1 MNDVL
6 ASVKVFWYNVFALK
20 LFYLQEFFEMELIIL
35 SKIKI
40 FSLGGLD
47 ENGKNMYVMEID
59 KDIFIFD
66 CGLKYASGN
75 MLGIDY
81 IIPDYSYLV
90 KNKKRI
96 KGLFITHGH
105 LENMGGTSD
114 LLSQIPNLKVYATK
128 FTKYVLMENGVS
140 ANNIVEI
147 KAHKKMNFGHVSIF
161 PISVSHSAPD
171 AVMYVVNTKDGAI
184 CYTGDF
190 IFDPSM
196 MGAYDMDLGK
206 IAYVGKQ
213 GVLCLLSES
222 VFSENIGHTSPNH
235 KLIDVF
241 SKAIKDAE
249 GRILFMVLPT
259 HLYTIQEIFN
269 ASINSHRRIVVMG
282 KKLQNVVNFGLKEG
296 YLTIQENTLGDLSN
310 INDNN
315 AILLICDDKASPY
328 AAMSKIMSGYDKF
341 IKLESNDTIVFAEPR
356 YDSNEKVLV
365 KLENDLAERGCE
377 IVNIPK
383 DKTILHHASS
393 EDLMQMIKLMRPK
406 YYMPVKGEYR
416 YMVGNADLGFSL
428 GMPRE
433 NIILKQN
440 GEAVTF
446 ENGTLIDKVEKIK
459 VGEALID
466 GKSSDDIGEL
476 VIKDREMLSENGI
489 VLISATISKQDKVLL
504 VGPEVTTRG
513 FIYVKDSTEMIKE
526 IKRISEAIIDRN
538 TTPNYVDFNKIK
550 TEIRDELSKYLY
562 EETECKPMI
571 IAVVQEV

>member
-1 MNDVL
+1 M
-6 ASVKVFWYNVFALK
+6 
-20 LFYLQEFFEMELIIL
+20 

-47 ENGKNMYVMEID
+47 ENGKNIYCVEVD

-81 IIPDYSYLV
+81 IIPDFSYLV
-90 KNKKRI
+90 NNKKRI

-105 LENMGGTSD
+105 YENMGATLD
-114 LLSQIPNLKVYATK
+114 LLSVIPNLKVFATK
-128 FTKYVLMENGVS
+128 FTKYVLMEMGVNES
-140 ANNIVEI
+140 NIYEI
-147 KAHKKMNFGHVSIF
+147 KAHKKMNFSHVSIF
-161 PISVSHSAPD
+161 PISVSHSSPD
-171 AVMYVVNTKDGAI
+171 SVMYVINTKDGAI

-222 VFSENIGHTSPNH
+222 LFSENVGHTSPNH
-235 KLIDVF
+235 KLEDLF
-241 SKAIKDAE
+241 KKTIKNAQ
-249 GRILFMVLPT
+249 GRIMFMVLPT
-259 HLYTIQEIFN
+259 HLYTIDEIFR
-269 ASINSHRRIVVMG
+269 AAQNSHRKIVVMG
-282 KKLQNVVNFGLKEG
+282 KRLQNMINFGLKEG
-296 YLTIQENTLGDLSN
+296 YLNIEEGMMGDLSN
-310 INDNN
+310 INDSN
-315 AILLICDDKASPY
+315 AILLICDDKSSPY
-328 AAMSKIMSGYDKF
+328 SAMNKIYNGYDKF
-341 IKLESNDTIVFAEPR
+341 IKLKNNDTIVFAEPR

-365 KLENDLAERGCE
+365 RLENDLAELGCE
-377 IVNIPK
+377 IVNIPS
-383 DKTILHHASS
+383 DKSILHHASS

-416 YMVGNADLGFSL
+416 YMVGNADLAYSL
-428 GMPRE
+428 GIPRE

-440 GEAVTF
+440 GEVIEF
-446 ENGTLIDKVEKIK
+446 DNGTLIDKNEKIK
-459 VGEALID
+459 VNDCLID
-466 GKSSDDIGEL
+466 GTSSEDVGEL

-489 VLISATISKQDKVLL
+489 VLISATISRQDKVLL

-513 FIYVKDSTEMIKE
+513 FIYIKDSGDLILE
-526 IKRISEAIIDRN
+526 IKKICSNVIERN
-538 TTPNYVDFNKIK
+538 ITPNYVDYNKIK

>member
-1 MNDVL
+1 M
-6 ASVKVFWYNVFALK
+6 
-20 LFYLQEFFEMELIIL
+20 

-47 ENGKNMYVMEID
+47 ENGKNTYVMEID

-81 IIPDYSYLV
+81 IIPDFSYLV

-105 LENMGGTSD
+105 LENMGATTD

-128 FTKYVLMENGVS
+128 FTKYVLMEQGVNP
-140 ANNIVEI
+140 NNIVEI
-147 KAHKKMNFGHVSIF
+147 KAHKKINFGHVSIF

-235 KLIDVF
+235 KLVETF
-241 SKAIKDAE
+241 RNAIKNAS
-249 GRILFMVLPT
+249 GRVMFTVLPT
-259 HLYTIQEIFN
+259 HLYTIQEIFD
-269 ASINSHRRIVVMG
+269 ASLNSHRKIVVMG
-282 KKLQNVVNFGLKEG
+282 KKLQNVVHFGMKEG
-296 YLTIQENTLGDLSN
+296 YLTVPDDTLGDLSN
-310 INDNN
+310 VDDNN
-315 AILLICDDKASPY
+315 AILLLSDDKASPY
-328 AAMSKIMSGYDKF
+328 AAVSKILNGYDKF
-341 IKLESNDTIVFAEPR
+341 IKLKSDDTIVFAEPR
-356 YDSNEKVLV
+356 YDSNEKLLV
-365 KLENDLAERGCE
+365 RLENDLAEFGCE
-377 IVNIPK
+377 IVNIPS

-416 YMVGNADLGFSL
+416 YMVGNADLAFSL
-428 GMPRE
+428 GIPKE

-440 GEAVTF
+440 GEVVTF
-446 ENGTLIDKVEKIK
+446 ENGVLTLNNEKVK
-459 VGEALID
+459 VGDALID
-466 GKSSDDIGEL
+466 GNSSDDVGEL

-489 VLISATISKQDKVLL
+489 VLISATISRQDKVIL

-513 FIYVKDSTEMIKE
+513 FIYVKDSVEMIKE
-526 IKRISEAIIDRN
+526 IKRISEAIIERN

-550 TEIRDELSKYLY
+550 MEIRDELSKYLY

>member
-1 MNDVL
+1 M
-6 ASVKVFWYNVFALK
+6 
-20 LFYLQEFFEMELIIL
+20 

-81 IIPDYSYLV
+81 IIPDFSYLV
-90 KNKKRI
+90 KNRKRI

-105 LENMGGTSD
+105 LENMGATSD
-114 LLSQIPNLKVYATK
+114 LLSQISNIRVYATK
-128 FTKYVLMENGVS
+128 FTKYVLMENGVNS
-140 ANNIVEI
+140 NNIIEI
-147 KAHKKMNFGHVSIF
+147 QAHKKMNFGHVSIF
-161 PISVSHSAPD
+161 PISVTHSAPD

-206 IAYVGKQ
+206 IAYIGKK

-222 VFSENIGHTSPNH
+222 VFSENVGHTSPNH

-241 SKAIKDAE
+241 RKAIKDAQ
-249 GRILFMVLPT
+249 GRIMFMVLPT
-259 HLYTIQEIFN
+259 HLYTIEEIFE
-269 ASINSHRRIVVMG
+269 ASLNSHRKIVIMG

-296 YLTIQENTLGDLSN
+296 YLSISNDMLGDLSN

-328 AAMSKIMSGYDKF
+328 AAMSKILNGYDKF
-341 IKLESNDTIVFAEPR
+341 IKLRENDTVVFAEPR

-365 KLENDLAERGCE
+365 RLENDLAEYGCE

-416 YMVGNADLGFSL
+416 YMVGNADLAYSL
-428 GMPRE
+428 GIPRD

-440 GEAVTF
+440 GEAISF
-446 ENGTLIDKVEKIK
+446 LNGELVDKNEKIK
-459 VGEALID
+459 VGDALID

-489 VLISATISKQDKVLL
+489 VLISATISKQDKILL

-513 FIYVKDSTEMIKE
+513 FIYVKDSAEMICE
-526 IKRISEAIIDRN
+526 IKRISEAIIERN
-538 TTPNYVDFNKIK
+538 ITPNYVDFNKIK
-550 TEIRDELSKYLY
+550 TEIRDELSKYLF

>member
-1 MNDVL
+1 M
-6 ASVKVFWYNVFALK
+6 
-20 LFYLQEFFEMELIIL
+20 

-47 ENGKNMYVMEID
+47 ENGKNIYCVEID

-81 IIPDYSYLV
+81 IIPDFSYLV

-105 LENMGGTSD
+105 YENMGATAD
-114 LLSQIPNLKVYATK
+114 LLSVIPNLKVFATK
-128 FTKYVLMENGVS
+128 FTKYVLMEMGV
-140 ANNIVEI
+140 NKENIIEI

-161 PISVSHSAPD
+161 PISVSHSSPD
-171 AVMYVVNTKDGAI
+171 AVMYVINTKDGAI

-196 MGAYDMDLGK
+196 MGDYDMDLGK

-235 KLIDVF
+235 KLLDHF
-241 SKAIKDAE
+241 KKTIKNAE

-259 HLYTIQEIFN
+259 HLYTIEEIFK
-269 ASINSHRRIVVMG
+269 ASLNSHRKIVIMG
-282 KKLQNVVNFGLKEG
+282 KRLQNMVNFGLKEN
-296 YLTIQENTLGDLSN
+296 YLSIPEDSLGDLSN
-310 INDNN
+310 INDSNS
-315 AILLICDDKASPY
+315 ILLICDDKSSPY
-328 AAMSKIMSGYDKF
+328 SAMSKIYNGYDKF
-341 IKLESNDTIVFAEPR
+341 IKLKENDTIVFAEPR

-365 KLENDLAERGCE
+365 RLENDLAEFGCE
-377 IVNIPK
+377 IVNIPHE
-383 DKTILHHASS
+383 KTILHHASS

-416 YMVGNADLGFSL
+416 YMVGNADLAYSL
-428 GMPRE
+428 GIPRE

-440 GEAVTF
+440 GEMVEF
-446 ENGTLIDKVEKIK
+446 VNGELIDKGEKIK
-459 VGEALID
+459 VNDCLID

-489 VLISATISKQDKVLL
+489 VLISATVSRQDKVLL

-513 FIYVKDSTEMIKE
+513 FIYIKDSLDMISE
-526 IKRISEAIIDRN
+526 IKKICTTIIERN
-538 TTPNYVDFNKIK
+538 ITPNYVDYNKIK
-550 TEIRDELSKYLY
+550 IEIRDELSKYLY

>member
-1 MNDVL
+1 M
-6 ASVKVFWYNVFALK
+6 
-20 LFYLQEFFEMELIIL
+20 

-81 IIPDYSYLV
+81 IIPDFSYLV
-90 KNKKRI
+90 KNRKRI

-105 LENMGGTSD
+105 LENMGATSD
-114 LLSQIPNLKVYATK
+114 LLSQIPNIRVYATK
-128 FTKYVLMENGVS
+128 FTKYVLMENGVNS
-140 ANNIVEI
+140 NNIIEI
-147 KAHKKMNFGHVSIF
+147 QAHKKMNFGHVSIF
-161 PISVSHSAPD
+161 PISVTHSAPD

-206 IAYVGKQ
+206 IAYIGKK

-222 VFSENIGHTSPNH
+222 VFSENVGHTSPNH

-241 SKAIKDAE
+241 RKAIKDAQ
-249 GRILFMVLPT
+249 GRIMFMVLPT
-259 HLYTIQEIFN
+259 HLYTIEEIFE
-269 ASINSHRRIVVMG
+269 ASLNSHRKIVIMG

-296 YLTIQENTLGDLSN
+296 YLSISNDMLGDLSN

-328 AAMSKIMSGYDKF
+328 AAMSKILNGYDKF
-341 IKLESNDTIVFAEPR
+341 IKLRENDTVVFAEPR

-365 KLENDLAERGCE
+365 RLENDLAEYGCE

-416 YMVGNADLGFSL
+416 YMVGNADLAYSL
-428 GMPRE
+428 GIPRD

-440 GEAVTF
+440 GEAISF
-446 ENGTLIDKVEKIK
+446 LNGELVDKNEKIK
-459 VGEALID
+459 VGDALID

-476 VIKDREMLSENGI
+476 VIKDREMLSE
-489 VLISATISKQDKVLL
+489 
-504 VGPEVTTRG
+504 
-513 FIYVKDSTEMIKE
+513 M
-526 IKRISEAIIDRN
+526 
-538 TTPNYVDFNKIK
+538 
-550 TEIRDELSKYLY
+550 ELF
-562 EETECKPMI
+562 
-571 IAVVQEV
+571 

>member
-1 MNDVL
+1 M
-6 ASVKVFWYNVFALK
+6 
-20 LFYLQEFFEMELIIL
+20 

-47 ENGKNMYVMEID
+47 ENGKNIYCIEID
-59 KDIFIFD
+59 KDLFIFD

-81 IIPDYSYLV
+81 IIPDFSYLV

-105 LENMGGTSD
+105 YENMGATAD
-114 LLSQIPNLKVYATK
+114 LLAVIPNLKVYATK
-128 FTKYVLMENGVS
+128 FTKYVLMEMGV
-140 ANNIVEI
+140 NKDNIVEI

-161 PISVSHSAPD
+161 PISVSHSCPD
-171 AVMYVVNTKDGAI
+171 AVMYVINTKDGAI

-206 IAYVGKQ
+206 IAYIGKL

-235 KLIDVF
+235 KLEEVF
-241 SKAIKDAE
+241 KKTIKNAQ

-259 HLYTIQEIFN
+259 HLYTIEEIFK
-269 ASINSHRRIVVMG
+269 ASANSHRKIVIMG
-282 KKLQNVVNFGLKEG
+282 KRLQNIVNFGLKEN
-296 YLTIQENTLGDLSN
+296 YLSISDGILGDLSN

-315 AILLICDDKASPY
+315 AILLICDDKSSPY
-328 AAMSKIMSGYDKF
+328 NAMSKIYNGYDKF
-341 IKLESNDTIVFAEPR
+341 IKLKENDTIVFAEPR

-365 KLENDLAERGCE
+365 KLENDLAEYGCE
-377 IVNIPK
+377 IVNIPS

-416 YMVGNADLGFSL
+416 YMVGNADLASSL
-428 GMPRE
+428 GIPKE

-440 GEAVTF
+440 GEVV
-446 ENGTLIDKVEKIK
+446 EIDNGNLIDKHEKIK
-459 VGEALID
+459 VNDCLID

-489 VLISATISKQDKVLL
+489 VLISATVSKQDKVLL
-504 VGPEVTTRG
+504 VEPVVTTRG
-513 FIYVKDSTEMIKE
+513 FIYIKDSLDMISE
-526 IKRISEAIIDRN
+526 IKRISTTIIERN
-538 TTPNYVDFNKIK
+538 ITPNYVDYNKIK